1 MSTLPELVKETKLM
15 LGLLTDKPVLL
26 QEDLLSRPPLRFLHD
41 LISNVVKNTGYPAG
55 LLDSADS
62 DSKSVKSWDKR
73 KKVDFCQRLID
84 CTTFALEDLGQ
95 PETFEVTP
103 PMV

>member
-62 DSKSVKSWDKR
+62 DSKSVKVS
-73 KKVDFCQRLID
+73 
-84 CTTFALEDLGQ
+84 
-95 PETFEVTP
+95 
-103 PMV
+103 